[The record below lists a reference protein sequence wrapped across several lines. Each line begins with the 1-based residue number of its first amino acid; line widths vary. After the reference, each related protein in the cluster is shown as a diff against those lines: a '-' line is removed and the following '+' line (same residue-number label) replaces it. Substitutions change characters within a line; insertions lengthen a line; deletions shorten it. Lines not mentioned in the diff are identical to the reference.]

1 MAQKIKTK
9 TREVIKTRH
18 YFYLGLSANSP
29 KHPIPNH
36 HLSFFFFSLPPL
48 FFLSPPI
55 PNPNPSQ
62 LHHAVPI
69 ALTLSPFLHQRSSI
83 RIAVHSNRLRFSAA
97 STTTTRRRSSSRF
110 PLEAFPSP
118 PTIEEIRSDSQR
130 AVVEVFTEGT
140 NPVVPLLR
148 FDWIALFCP
157 NCCRDFFGFLV

>member
-69 ALTLSPFLHQRSSI
+69 ALTLTPSLHHRSSI
-83 RIAVHSNRLRFSAA
+83 RTAVPLNRFRFSAA
-97 STTTTRRRSSSRF
+97 STRRRSFSRF
-110 PLEAFPSP
+110 ALEASVAADRRDSLRI
-118 PTIEEIRSDSQR
+118 PTPCRQVFRRSNKSCCCSSSIRLDCS
-130 AVVEVFTEGT
+130 VL
-140 NPVVPLLR
+140 P
-148 FDWIALFCP
+148 
-157 NCCRDFFGFLV
+157 